1 MSKTQAKNARRATI
15 SALRAWSKG
24 HDYAETLVERHAQ
37 RNQLSGEDR
46 ALFNNLLLT
55 TLRNL
60 NLLDFWI
67 KKLRREKLDF
77 ETRDILRVGLA
88 QLFILNIA
96 EHAAIFETV
105 NCSKPRTRGLINA
118 ILRNAQRKKADLLS
132 SAQEQTPDILYSC
145 PAWLYKKWSSQLGE
159 SATIKLL
166 KWQQKPAPTYLRLNT
181 IKLTKQDI
189 AELGGDEQVK
199 AVGDDYPHFYEWK
212 GRGLPKELLA
222 DGSCYIQDPS
232 TYNAI
237 RLLNPKAGEKILD
250 ACAAPG
256 GKTSLI
262 AALSDN
268 QAKITIT
275 DLEKKIPR
283 LESNLVRLGVT
294 DFKSHVHDWLAPAPT
309 EWQGQFDAILL
320 DVPCSNT
327 GVLRRRLDARWR
339 LRASDIENLVSI
351 QAQIFANALACLK
364 AGGRIVYS
372 TCSIDNEENQE
383 QIQRFLKQYPQL
395 TLVEEHSTRPD
406 LDAIDGSYA
415 AVLQVNS

>member
-37 RNQLSGEDR
+37 RNQLSREDR

-60 NLLDFWI
+60 SLLDFWI

-118 ILRNAQRKKADLLS
+118 ILRNAQRQKADLLS
-132 SAQEQTPDILYSC
+132 SAKEQTPDILYSC
-145 PAWLYKKWSSQLGE
+145 PTWLYKHWCQQFGE
-159 SATIKLL
+159 KAALKLL
-166 KWQQKPAPTYLRLNT
+166 KWQQNPALTYLRLNT
-181 IKLTKQDI
+181 IKLSKQER
-189 AELGGDEQVK
+189 AELGADELVS
-199 AVGDDYPHFYEWK
+199 AVGDGYPNFYQWK
-212 GRGLPKELLA
+212 SKGIPKELLSNG
-222 DGSCYIQDPS
+222 DCYIQDPS
-232 TYNAI
+232 TYNAV
-237 RLLNPKAGEKILD
+237 RLLNPKAGETILD

-283 LESNLVRLGVT
+283 LESNLVRLGVS
-294 DFKSHVHDWLAPAPT
+294 DFKSHVHDWLAPAPS
-309 EWQGQFDAILL
+309 EWHKKFDAILL

-339 LRASDIENLVSI
+339 LQASDVEKLIHI
-351 QAQIFANALACLK
+351 QAQIFQNALACIK
-364 AGGRIVYS
+364 PGGRIVYS
-372 TCSIDNEENQE
+372 TCSIDQQENQE
-383 QIQRFLKQYPQL
+383 QVQRILEKNPKLQL
-395 TLVEEHSTRPD
+395 IEEHSTRPD
-406 LDAIDGSYA
+406 IDGIDGSYA
-415 AVLQVNS
+415 AVLQLN